1 MRAAALGAAALL
13 TITACGS
20 GDEGADDSGVSP
32 ADADLT
38 VVTGVYPLEWLA
50 ERIGGDRVAVVQLTE
65 PGTEPHDLELTG
77 RQVAEVSESDIAFYV
92 EGLQPAVDEAIAQ
105 EASESAFNVADIVE
119 LHPAGEGGH
128 DHGDEEGHSEEEGHG
143 HAEDGAHA
151 EEEGHDHAEDE
162 AHSEEEAA
170 AEEEHDHG
178 EYDPHF
184 WLDVDLMAQ
193 TAQALGDRMAEVN
206 PGGAEG
212 YAQGVEA
219 VTAELEAI
227 GQEYEEGLSSCEHDE
242 VVVGHT
248 AFTYLTEAYGLEQIG
263 VSGVDPETEP
273 SPSQIAD
280 ITDVV
285 RERDIETIFTEP
297 LMPAATAET
306 IAAETGARVEV
317 LDPLEGVTE
326 DSPGDDYPSIMR
338 GNLEALTTALSCS

>member
-1 MRAAALGAAALL
+1 MRTGTTVRAAAVGAAALM

-20 GDEGADDSGVSP
+20 GEGADDSGVSP

-50 ERIGGDRVAVVQLTE
+50 REIGGDQVAVNQLTE

-77 RQVAEVSESDIAFYV
+77 RQVAEVSEADIAFHV

-105 EASESAFNVADIVE
+105 EASENALDVADVVE
-119 LHPAGEGGH
+119 LHSAGAAGSGH
-128 DHGDEEGHSEEEGHG
+128 DHAEEEHDHAEDEHG
-143 HAEDGAHA
+143 HAEDEHAEESHA
-151 EEEGHDHAEDE
+151 EEEGHDHGA
-162 AHSEEEAA
+162 
-170 AEEEHDHG
+170 
-178 EYDPHF
+178 YDPHF
-184 WLDVDLMAQ
+184 WLDVELMAQ
-193 TAQALGDRMAEVN
+193 VAQALGDRMAEVH
-206 PGGAEG
+206 PEGADL
-212 YAQGVEA
+212 YSQGVEE

-227 GQEYEEGLSSCEHDE
+227 GQEYEEGLSSCEQDE

-263 VSGVDPETEP
+263 VSGVDPDSEP
-273 SPSQIAD
+273 SPAQIAE
-280 ITDVV
+280 ITDIV
-285 RERDIETIFTEP
+285 REHDISTVFTEP

>member
-1 MRAAALGAAALL
+1 MRAAALGAATLL

-20 GDEGADDSGVSP
+20 GGEGADDSGVSP

-119 LHPAGEGGH
+119 LHPVGEDGH
-128 DHGDEEGHSEEEGHG
+128 D

-206 PGGAEG
+206 PEGADG

-273 SPSQIAD
+273 SPSQIAA
-280 ITDVV
+280 ITDIVD
-285 RERDIETIFTEP
+285 ERGIGTVFTEP

-306 IAAETGARVEV
+306 IAAETGAQVEV